1 MALEAYF
8 DGSYTGQGWTS
19 GSLVTLAG
27 FATDDTIWVEM
38 YDRWRAILGD
48 GSKRPKAKYLHM
60 KEAVHLEGEFSHR
73 NGWNIQKV
81 FSLVTDLLMY
91 LQTLDKQRFR
101 QFACTVDLVAH
112 RKLSAEGHQLNDPIV
127 ICNDHCPYSVL
138 AWYLTAHPAEIIHS
152 AHYFFDQGE
161 PFEESFRQKWI
172 EEKQRMISP
181 GGLDM
186 FWSVIKSVGS
196 ADMRSKP
203 ALQAADLLAWATNR
217 SLSNPA
223 NEPALGNRLEYI
235 MKQIIPSSWIFWNEK
250 KLRDSFALG

>member
-8 DGSYTGQGWTS
+8 DGSYIGQGWTS

-27 FATDDTIWVEM
+27 FATDDTMWVEL
-38 YDRWRAILGD
+38 YDRWRAILSD
-48 GSKRPKAKYLHM
+48 DSRRPKARYLHM
-60 KEAVHLEGEFSHR
+60 KEAVHLNGEFSHR

-112 RKLSAEGHQLNDPIV
+112 RNLSAQGYELHDPIE
-127 ICNDHCPYSVL
+127 ICNGNCPYSVL
-138 AWYLTAHPAEIIHS
+138 AWYVTAYPGIIHS
-152 AHYFFDQGE
+152 AQYLFDQGE
-161 PFEESFRQKWI
+161 PFEKPFRQKWI
-172 EEKQRMISP
+172 EEKQRKISP

-186 FWSVIKSVGS
+186 FWSVIKSVAS
-196 ADMRSKP
+196 ADMRSNL

-217 SLSNPA
+217 SLSKHV
-223 NEPALGNRLEYI
+223 NEPAIGDHLEYI
-235 MKQIIPSSWIFWNEK
+235 MKQIIPSSWILWDEK
-250 KLRDSFALG
+250 KFRDSFALS